1 MSVFTSLFIHTSRPC
16 RPRPQ
21 KGLFYSHQAWGQ
33 GSKRWI
39 LFLLPALSEGHL
51 RSLSKGFSCSLGC
64 SGPGNFWSRMWS
76 FFLRTP
82 CQARSSPPLPPLAA
96 LFPDLSQ
103 LAFSTYLPF
112 TDVLA
117 VSLSLPALSAW
128 KREDPVAL
136 ALSLPFRGT
145 CRTGH

>member
-1 MSVFTSLFIHTSRPC
+1 MQPWV
-16 RPRPQ
+16 
-21 KGLFYSHQAWGQ
+21 
-33 GSKRWI
+33 
-39 LFLLPALSEGHL
+39 
-51 RSLSKGFSCSLGC
+51 
-64 SGPGNFWSRMWS
+64 
-76 FFLRTP
+76 LRTWELLEP
-82 CQARSSPPLPPLAA
+82 DVVFLPENPLPGKEPPPSQLAA

-103 LAFSTYLPF
+103 LAFRTYLPF